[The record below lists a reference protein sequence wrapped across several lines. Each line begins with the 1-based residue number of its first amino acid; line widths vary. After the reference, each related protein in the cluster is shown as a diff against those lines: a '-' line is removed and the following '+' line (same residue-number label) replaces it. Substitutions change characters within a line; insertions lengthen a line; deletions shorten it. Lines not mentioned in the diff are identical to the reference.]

1 MTEVIFSIGLSREE
15 VFIANILKCR
25 PPDNRDPKT
34 EEVELCFAYLE
45 RQIDLVKPKII
56 IAVGRIAAQSL
67 LGSDL
72 PMGKLRGRIHG
83 FVSSQI
89 PTLVI
94 YHPAYLLRSPSQKH
108 KVWEDLQIANDFLKK

>member
-1 MTEVIFSIGLSREE
+1 MKKIIWKELKEDDPIFKQG
-15 VFIANILKCR
+15 FIISTH
-25 PPDNRDPKT
+25 NR
-34 EEVELCFAYLE
+34 

-83 FVSSQI
+83 FGSSQI